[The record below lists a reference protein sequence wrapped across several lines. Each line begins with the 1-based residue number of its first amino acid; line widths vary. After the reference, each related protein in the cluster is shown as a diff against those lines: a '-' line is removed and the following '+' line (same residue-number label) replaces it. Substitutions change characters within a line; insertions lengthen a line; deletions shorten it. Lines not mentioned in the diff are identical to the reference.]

1 MRTMKL
7 VVFVVLAGCSASALA
22 ASEPPMPPPLW
33 ATKPDSAAFQQIEDG
48 RIAAAKASID
58 KIREARGPRTLDNT
72 LVPYDD
78 AVRELD
84 SAIYFSYL
92 MEEVAPDAAYR
103 DAASAMTRKVSAA
116 QTDLSLDRQVYE
128 ALKALDLGGSDP
140 ATKYYVTRHLP
151 LFKISR
157 PAKGHP
163 PPARLKK

>member
-1 MRTMKL
+1 K
-7 VVFVVLAGCSASALA
+7 
-22 ASEPPMPPPLW
+22 
-33 ATKPDSAAFQQIEDG
+33 IEDG
-48 RIAAAKASID
+48 RIAAAKANID
-58 KIREARGPRTLDNT
+58 KIRKARGPRTLDNT

-116 QTDLSLDRQVYE
+116 QTDLSLDRQVYD

-140 ATKYYVTRHLP
+140 ATKYYVQRQLV
-151 LFKISR
+151 LFKLSGVDKDDATR
-157 PAKGHP
+157 
-163 PPARLKK
+163 ARLRKLNDEQ